1 MSTNTN
7 VVENN
12 QISENKVY
20 EEMKLADHS
29 VGAIMMCLQ
38 KCLLEQSDIT
48 GILKDLVFVESNGEL
63 FCKNPPLIK
72 LDDLTQEGE

>member
-1 MSTNTN
+1 MSTNI
-7 VVENN
+7 VENN
-12 QISENKVY
+12 EPSETKSY
-20 EEMKLADHS
+20 EEMHLSDHS

-48 GILKDLVFVESNGEL
+48 GILKDLVFVESSGEL

-72 LDDLTQEGE
+72 FDELDEE

>member
-1 MSTNTN
+1 MSTN
-7 VVENN
+7 VIDNN
-12 QISENKVY
+12 GLSGAKTY
-20 EEMKLADHS
+20 EEMHLADHS
-29 VGAIMMCLQ
+29 VGTIMMCLQ

-72 LDDLTQEGE
+72 FDELDKEE